1 MVAPQRAM
9 ARFGGPP
16 KIRSAGS
23 HDMFANCDRHTET
36 EAPNSER
43 GLPESTGMSP
53 LSLVPEVSILEG
65 AAWEENY
72 SAHR

>member
-1 MVAPQRAM
+1 
-9 ARFGGPP
+9 
-16 KIRSAGS
+16 
-23 HDMFANCDRHTET
+23 MFANCDRHTET

-43 GLPESTGMSP
+43 RLPESTGMSP

-72 SAHR
+72 SPHRRGQLALQKVLAHACAI